1 MSKKTQKTLYY
12 TLSFLTLILA
22 FVVITWLASG
32 STFGAAGAGAAKE
45 GIASSEDHPEVRAT
59 MAVQDRHTRR
69 LMSHPDI
76 VGTATG
82 HADDGRP
89 AVLIFTKKR
98 LGPSVIPSHLE
109 GKPVVEKVTGPI
121 FALARP
127 AAKIYPSKYFTRP
140 VPIGV
145 STGNREECSAGTIG
159 ARVKRGNN
167 LYALSN
173 NHVYAL
179 ENDASSGSEVLQ
191 PGLYDTKCVYREAN
205 VIGAL
210 DDFVPVDF
218 ASDNVVDAA
227 IASVTAEMVGSATP
241 ADGYG
246 TPKNETVTPRA
257 GQKVQKYGRSSSLT
271 KGTILAVHARI
282 SVIYGSRVAVFTD
295 QIMVSGKAGFI
306 KPGDSGSLLV
316 TYPGRNPVGLLFA
329 GNSSGSYA
337 WANPIDEVLDAF
349 NVKIDGE

>member
-22 FVVITWLASG
+22 FVVITWLAG
-32 STFGAAGAGAAKE
+32 GATLGAAGAGAAQE
-45 GIASSEDHPEVRAT
+45 GLLSAKDHPEVRAT
-59 MAVQDRHTRR
+59 MAVQDRNTRR
-69 LMSHPDI
+69 LMAHPDI

-89 AVLIFTKKR
+89 VVLIFTKKR
-98 LGPSVIPSHLE
+98 LGPAVIPSNLE
-109 GKPVVEKVTGPI
+109 GKPVIEKVTGSI
-121 FALARP
+121 FALATP
-127 AAKIYPSKYFTRP
+127 VAKIYPAKYFTRP

-145 STGNREECSAGTIG
+145 STGNRGECSAGTIG

-179 ENDASSGSEVLQ
+179 ENDAPLGSEVLQ

-205 VIGAL
+205 LIGQL
-210 DDFVPVDF
+210 DDFVPIDF
-218 ASDNVVDAA
+218 SADNVIDAA
-227 IASVTAEMVGSATP
+227 IASVTAEMVGNATP

-246 TPKNETVTPRA
+246 TPKRETATPHV
-257 GQKVQKYGRSSSLT
+257 GEKVQKYGRSSSLT
-271 KGTILAVHARI
+271 KGTVLGVNATIK
-282 SVIYGSRVAVFTD
+282 VIYGSRIAVFKN
-295 QIMVSGKAGFI
+295 QIMVSGRSGFI

-316 TYPGRNPVGLLFA
+316 TYPDRNPVGLLFA
-329 GNSSGSYA
+329 GNSSGSFA
-337 WANPIDEVLDAF
+337 WANPIEEVLDAF
-349 NVKIDGE
+349 NVEIDGE

>member
-1 MSKKTQKTLYY
+1 MSKKTQRTLYY

-22 FVVITWLASG
+22 FVVITWLAG
-32 STFGAAGAGAAKE
+32 GATLGVTGVGAAQE
-45 GIASSEDHPEVRAT
+45 GFLSGKDHPEVRAT
-59 MAVQDRHTRR
+59 MAVQDRNGRR
-69 LMSHPDI
+69 LMTHPDI

-89 AVLIFTKKR
+89 AVLIMTKKR
-98 LGPSVIPSHLE
+98 LGPAVIPSHLE

-121 FALARP
+121 FALAKP
-127 AAKIYPSKYFTRP
+127 AAKIYPTKYFTRP

-145 STGNREECSAGTIG
+145 STGNRGECSAGTIG
-159 ARVKRGNN
+159 ARVVRGNN

-179 ENDASSGSEVLQ
+179 ENEADIGSEILQ
-191 PGLYDTKCVYREAN
+191 PGLYDTKCVYRELN
-205 VIGAL
+205 VIGTLA
-210 DDFVPVDF
+210 DFVPIDF
-218 ASDNVVDAA
+218 SADNVIDAA
-227 IASVTAEMVGSATP
+227 IASVTDAMVGNATP
-241 ADGYG
+241 AGGYG
-246 TPKNETVTPRA
+246 TPKSETDTPSV

-271 KGTILAVHARI
+271 KGTVLGTNATIK
-282 SVIYGSRVAVFTD
+282 VIYGSRIAVFKS
-295 QIMVSGKAGFI
+295 QIMVSGKSGFI

-349 NVKIDGE
+349 NVEIDGE

>member
-22 FVVITWLASG
+22 FVVITWLAG
-32 STFGAAGAGAAKE
+32 GATFVAAGAGAAQE
-45 GIASSEDHPEVRAT
+45 GLLSAKDHPEVRAT
-59 MAVQDRHTRR
+59 MAVQDRNTRR
-69 LMSHPDI
+69 LMAHPDI

-89 AVLIFTKKR
+89 AVLVFTKKR
-98 LGPSVIPSHLE
+98 LGPAVIPSHLE

-127 AAKIYPSKYFTRP
+127 AAKIYPAKYFTRP

-145 STGNREECSAGTIG
+145 STGNRGECSAGTIG
-159 ARVKRGNN
+159 VRVKRGNN

-179 ENDASSGSEVLQ
+179 ENEALIGSEVLQ

-205 VIGAL
+205 VIGEL
-210 DDFVPVDF
+210 DDFVPINF
-218 ASDNVVDAA
+218 STFNVIDAA
-227 IASVTAEMVGSATP
+227 IASVTDDMVGSATP

-246 TPKNETVTPRA
+246 TPLSETATPSF

-271 KGTILAVHARI
+271 KGTVSGINATI
-282 SVIYGSRVAVFTD
+282 NVIYGSRTVFFRD
-295 QIMVSGKAGFI
+295 QIMVSGKSGFI

-316 TYPGRNPVGLLFA
+316 TYPGKNPVGLLFA
-329 GNSSGSYA
+329 GNSSGSFA
-337 WANPIDEVLDAF
+337 WANPIEEVLDAF
-349 NVKIDGE
+349 NVEIDGE

>member
-1 MSKKTQKTLYY
+1 MSKKTKKTLYF

-22 FVVITWLASG
+22 FVVIAWLAG
-32 STFGAAGAGAAKE
+32 GATFGAAGAGAAQE
-45 GIASSEDHPEVRAT
+45 GIVSGKDHPEVRAT
-59 MAVQDRHTRR
+59 MAVQDRNTRR
-69 LMSHPDI
+69 LMAHPDI

-82 HADDGRP
+82 HADDERP
-89 AVLIFTKKR
+89 AVLIMTKRR
-98 LGPSVIPSHLE
+98 LGPAVIPSHLE

-121 FALARP
+121 FALAKP
-127 AAKIYPSKYFTRP
+127 VAKINPARYFTRP

-145 STGNREECSAGTIG
+145 STGNRGECSAGAIG
-159 ARVKRGNN
+159 ARVKHGSN

-179 ENDASSGSEVLQ
+179 ENEAAIGSEVLQ
-191 PGLYDTKCVYREAN
+191 PGLYDTKCVYRKSNA
-205 VIGAL
+205 IGELA
-210 DDFVPVDF
+210 DFVPIDF
-218 ASDNVVDAA
+218 SADNVIDAA
-227 IASVTAEMVGSATP
+227 IASVTAKMVGNATP

-246 TPKNETVTPRA
+246 MPKSLTVDPFI

-271 KGTILAVHARI
+271 KGTVWGINATI
-282 SVIYGSRVAVFTD
+282 SVIYGSRIAVFKN
-295 QIMVSGKAGFI
+295 QIMVSGRGGFI

-316 TYPGRNPVGLLFA
+316 TDPGKNPAGLLFA

-349 NVKIDGE
+349 NVEIDGE

>member
-32 STFGAAGAGAAKE
+32 ATFGAAGAGAAKE
-45 GIASSEDHPEVRAT
+45 GIASGKDHPEVRAT

-69 LMSHPDI
+69 LMSYLDI

-89 AVLIFTKKR
+89 AVLVFTKKR
-98 LGPSVIPSHLE
+98 LGPSFIPSHLE

-127 AAKIYPSKYFTRP
+127 AAKIYPAKYFTRP

-145 STGNREECSAGTIG
+145 STGNRGECSAGTIG
-159 ARVKRGNN
+159 ARVVRGNN

-179 ENDASSGSEVLQ
+179 ENEADIGSEILQ
-191 PGLYDTKCVYREAN
+191 PGLYDTKCVYRESN
-205 VIGAL
+205 VIGMLADL
-210 DDFVPVDF
+210 EPIDF
-218 ASDNVVDAA
+218 SGDNIIDAA
-227 IASVTAEMVGSATP
+227 LASVAADMVGNATP

-246 TPKNETVTPRA
+246 TPKSETAAPSV

-271 KGTILAVHARI
+271 KGTVLGINARI

-295 QIMVSGKAGFI
+295 QIMVSGKSGFI

>member
-1 MSKKTQKTLYY
+1 MSKKTQKTLFY
-12 TLSFLTLILA
+12 TLSFLTLILT
-22 FVVITWLASG
+22 FVVISWLAG
-32 STFGAAGAGAAKE
+32 GATFGAAGAGAAKDK
-45 GIASSEDHPEVRAT
+45 IASGKDQTEIRAT
-59 MAVQDRHTRR
+59 MAVQDRNSRR

-82 HADDGRP
+82 HEDDGRP
-89 AVLIFTKKR
+89 AVLVFTKKR
-98 LGPSVIPSHLE
+98 LGPAVIPSHLE

-145 STGNREECSAGTIG
+145 STGNRGECSAGTIG

-179 ENDASSGSEVLQ
+179 ENEALPGSEVLQ
-191 PGLYDTKCVYREAN
+191 PGLYDTRCVYREEN
-205 VIGAL
+205 VIGELA
-210 DDFVPVDF
+210 DFKPIDF
-218 ASDNVVDAA
+218 SADNVIDAA
-227 IASVTAEMVGSATP
+227 IASVTAEMVGNATP

-246 TPKNETVTPRA
+246 TPKSDTATASV

-271 KGTILAVHARI
+271 KGTVLAINARI
-282 SVIYGSRVAVFTD
+282 SVIYGSRIAVFEN
-295 QIMVSGKAGFI
+295 QIMVSGKGGFI

-316 TYPGRNPVGLLFA
+316 TYPGKNPVGLLFA

-337 WANPIDEVLDAF
+337 WANLIDEVLDAF
-349 NVKIDGE
+349 NVEIDGE